1 MPLEI
6 QARATVATQQRLEA
20 ERWSAQR
27 SLMVEPGKLLSDVLL
42 ILSEPET
49 AENLSERLPCSF
61 SGGRFHEPRQGVAR
75 QILRYESRF
84 TAICRSPADLPAEV
98 EISGPSRRQP

>member
-1 MPLEI
+1 MPLDI
-6 QARATVATQQRLEA
+6 QARATGATQQKLEA
-20 ERWSAQR
+20 ERWFPQG

-49 AENLSERLPCSF
+49 VENLSERLPCSF

-75 QILRYESRF
+75 QIL
-84 TAICRSPADLPAEV
+84 
-98 EISGPSRRQP
+98 G